1 MARNAPEIYTGLLI
15 YPIGT
20 AQGADEQCL
29 FVARLEGEPVPR
41 ISLTS
46 KAELTQNG
54 VAADSLPS
62 LADDEAYMLGVASC
76 AADPLH

>member
-46 KAELTQNG
+46 KAEFAQ
-54 VAADSLPS
+54 PS
-62 LADDEAYMLGVASC
+62 RR
-76 AADPLH
+76 